1 MKLFRSVGI
10 AALLF
15 LALPDVFLAQ
25 DSVGVTFRYSAP
37 ASTVGLEVR
46 GEADNWQN
54 PPAWFMTYAGNNLW
68 TYTARLRVGGHVG
81 GRIPGAYQYKFYH
94 SGIGG
99 GPWPNDPLNHHVNTA
114 DHDNSILYVKHPT
127 IYHFLPN
134 QRTGIVREE
143 KPEISAFLF
152 PKVGSAVD
160 TSSISLRVGDRT
172 YSNLGAYYN
181 PTTKQLRFRLPD
193 PLANGI
199 HTVRLQA
206 GTTIDSV
213 TITVQAGFVQITNRG
228 NFTTRNPQRT
238 LYGIVQDTS
247 LNDVKIIRND
257 LDTLITRATGGRF
270 RVVGSLKEGL
280 NTFKAIVRDST
291 GLLRQSQPVT
301 FTYVVNHT
309 PTARIAFEA
318 SSSQIVLSAAQST
331 DPDSG
336 QTGLLTF
343 QWSVDPANPQP
354 IPGVASST
362 NPTITITKPTT
373 PGEYFFGLIASDPDG
388 NRDTTRNY
396 FTILKDG
403 SFQNTTL
410 ATVPQWVKKGRVY
423 ELFFKSLTPEG
434 TINAALPF
442 LPYFKSLGVN
452 ILWVMPVM
460 ENAFPMNNTVGTGYN
475 IKNFYKVAPEYGTN
489 EDFKNFVRQAHQH
502 GLKVILDVTPNHTS
516 FAHPFVQEGRIFR
529 EDSPY
534 WDFYQHTIIPH
545 FDAHVGGQRLTTD
558 GYVYYRDFSEQLL
571 NYNWSDIDAH
581 HYMTEVYKSWI
592 KEFNLDG
599 YRYDVYWGPR
609 RRYGEQTVGAALRR
623 ALRHIKPD
631 IFLLAEDDGTG
642 PGTEVIYADHH
653 GGADSGYDWNLYW
666 GGIKPFYSRSPD
678 NFHNLVH
685 NAGYYPGPNSSF
697 LRFMENHDEDR
708 IAHVYGSYKLTMP
721 VATVLFTV
729 PGIPMIYS
737 GQEVGF
743 GLGIRDYDQ
752 RRRGVITWNTPGR
765 PLLTPHYQKLAHLRG
780 QFPAFS
786 TQQLWRFTSVPT
798 GVYAF
803 ARPYPRENGVVAV
816 NVTFNER
823 QVNLTLDGSV
833 LAAPI
838 TSGSVAY
845 ANDIYNDTTYHL
857 SFVNGSATLAFRLK
871 PFGSAVFVISD
882 TLKRLNLP
890 VLVSVEENETRDH
903 LPNEFHLHQNY
914 PNPFNPSTTIR
925 YDVPIRSHI
934 QLAIY
939 NILGQ
944 KVAAV
949 ADAPHEA
956 GTYSIPWNGLTDAGI
971 QAPSGLY
978 VVRLT
983 AGDYVTTRRM
993 ILLR

>member
-1 MKLFRSVGI
+1 MKLFRMVVI
-10 AALLF
+10 VTVFF

-25 DSVGVTFRYSAP
+25 DSVDVTFRYSAP

-99 GPWPNDPLNHHVNTA
+99 GPWPNDPLNHHVNRA

-172 YSNLGAYYN
+172 YSNLGAYYHA
-181 PTTKQLRFRLPD
+181 TTKQFRFRLPD
-193 PLANGI
+193 PLANGL

-247 LNDVKIIRND
+247 RNDVKIIRND
-257 LDTLITRATGGRF
+257 LDTLTARATGGRF

-280 NTFKAIVRDST
+280 NTFKAIVRDSN
-291 GLLRQSQPVT
+291 GVLRQSQPVT

-336 QTGLLTF
+336 QTGRLTF
-343 QWSVDPANPQP
+343 QWFVDPANPQP
-354 IPGVASST
+354 VPGVASST
-362 NPTITITKPTT
+362 SPMITIAKPTT
-373 PGEYFFGLIASDPDG
+373 PGEYFFGLIARDPDG

-475 IKNFYKVAPEYGTN
+475 IKNFHKVAPEYGTN
-489 EDFKNFVRQAHQH
+489 EDFKNFVRQAHLH

-516 FAHPFVQEGRIFR
+516 FMHPFAQEAKTYR
-529 EDSPY
+529 ENSPY
-534 WDFYQHTIIPH
+534 WDFYEHRTITTNTNSLG
-545 FDAHVGGQRLTTD
+545 DCLTPD
-558 GYVYYRDFSEQLL
+558 GFNYYCGFSEQLL

-642 PGTEVIYADHH
+642 PGTEVIYADQH

-666 GGIKPFYSRSPD
+666 GGIKPFYSRSLD

-685 NAGYYPGPNSSF
+685 NAGYNPGPNSSYF
-697 LRFMENHDEDR
+697 RFMENHDEDR
-708 IAHVYGSYKLTMP
+708 IAHIYGSYELTMP

-743 GLGIRDYDQ
+743 GLGIHGYDQ
-752 RRRGVITWNTPGR
+752 RRRGVIIWNTPGR
-765 PLLTPHYQKLAHLRG
+765 PLLTPHYQKLAHLRA
-780 QFPAFS
+780 QFSAFS
-786 TQQLWRFTSVPT
+786 TQQLIRFTSVPT

-816 NVTFNER
+816 NVTYNER

-838 TSGSVAY
+838 VSGSIAY

-871 PFGSAVFVISD
+871 PFGSAVFVLSD

-890 VLVSVEENETRDH
+890 VLVSVERDEAKE
-903 LPNEFHLHQNY
+903 LVPREFRLYQNY
-914 PNPFNPSTTIR
+914 PNPFNSLTRIQFEIPRTADISLKVYST
-925 YDVPIRSHI
+925 
-934 QLAIY
+934 LGKE
-939 NILGQ
+939 ILTLRQG
-944 KVAAV
+944 VY
-949 ADAPHEA
+949 AP
-956 GTYSIPWNGLTDAGI
+956 GTYTVDWEGRDSKGEYVA
-971 QAPSGLY
+971 SGMY
-978 VVRLT
+978 
-983 AGDYVTTRRM
+983 
-993 ILLR
+993 LLRFSAGHSVQTRKLLLIR